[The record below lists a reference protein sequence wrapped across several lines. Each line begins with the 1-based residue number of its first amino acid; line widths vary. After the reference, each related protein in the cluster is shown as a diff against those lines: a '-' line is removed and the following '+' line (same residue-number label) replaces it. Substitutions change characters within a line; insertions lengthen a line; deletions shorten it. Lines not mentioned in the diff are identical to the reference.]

1 MNINKI
7 DYIVYILWSLL
18 SVVVFLG
25 FFLGWG
31 GLFYSFLFAAYM
43 VINLLTAGV
52 VMMPNA
58 IKDLIQIKKEKA
70 GRKE

>member
-7 DYIVYILWSLL
+7 DDIVYILWSLL

-31 GLFYSFLFAAYM
+31 GLFYSFLFTLYM
-43 VINLLTAGV
+43 VVNLLTAGV

-58 IKDLIQIKKEKA
+58 IKDLIQMKKKKA
-70 GRKE
+70 DTKE

>member
-7 DYIVYILWSLL
+7 DDIVYILWSLL

-25 FFLGWG
+25 YFLGWG
-31 GLFYSFLFAAYM
+31 GLFFSFLFAVYM
-43 VINLLTAGV
+43 VINLLTAGA

-58 IKDLIQIKKEKA
+58 IKDLIQMKKKKA
-70 GRKE
+70 DTKE

>member
-7 DYIVYILWSLL
+7 DDIVYILWSLL

-31 GLFYSFLFAAYM
+31 GLFYSFLFTAYM

-58 IKDLIQIKKEKA
+58 IKDLIQMKKKKA
-70 GRKE
+70 DTKE